1 MSVEDTCIVLLQ
13 KDHWMPSFIQPLCV
27 CVSNCESDWVKFLIY
42 IALLTVDIIKQLP
55 NIDLNLMQQIIHLI
69 CWIKMNCSFQL
80 VISVQIQV
88 FYTVIV
94 YIYLFKK
101 IK

>member
-1 MSVEDTCIVLLQ
+1 MSVHYNVGRRYLHRSASKRSLDAIFHPATV
-13 KDHWMPSFIQPLCV
+13 CV

-88 FYTVIV
+88 FI
-94 YIYLFKK
+94 L
-101 IK
+101 